1 MFTLT
6 ESDLAASIVHRW
18 NHVLDLEWKA
28 LHGDEAAWRRR
39 FAGGLRS
46 WLL

>member
-1 MFTLT
+1 MFTMA

-18 NHVLDLEWKA
+18 NHVLDLEWRA
-28 LHGDEAAWRRR
+28 RNGDEVALRRR
-39 FAGGLRS
+39 FATGLRS